1 MVAIFCCSC
10 NCIFVIYLKLAELNC
25 AIVFDL
31 LLPLL
36 VAPVAVV
43 AVAVATLV
51 VAVPCFALFAVACA
65 VLSSSRNNAN

>member
-1 MVAIFCCSC
+1 MVSIFCCSC

-36 VAPVAVV
+36 VALV

-65 VLSSSRNNAN
+65 VLSSSRNYAN